1 MIEHHMNE
9 LRENETQVSAAYR
22 RREDGYKIAAV
33 RDVFCQQQKP
43 LEYMNELDCRIMA
56 WGPLAEG
63 RNGFFQNELLAGI
76 GRKYGKSI
84 AQVAL
89 RWLLQR
95 GVIIIPR
102 STKQKRMAQNLMLDD
117 FTLSAEDMEQI
128 KTLDTGRSILFDHHD
143 GDTTKMFMGWRNIE
157 DLYKQV

>member
-1 MIEHHMNE
+1 MNE
-9 LRENETQVSAAYR
+9 LRDNETQVSAAYR
-22 RREDGYKIAAV
+22 RREDGYKIATV

-102 STKQKRMAQNLMLDD
+102 STKQERMAQNLMLDD